1 MALINCPEC
10 GKENVS
16 DSAIA
21 CPNCGYNI
29 KAHTDRVKAEIAIQR
44 KNEAKRKAELERKI
58 KKQSFSNK
66 LKSIKRWKI
75 IVAFLCVVLVIVGIV
90 FIVKEAEKRT
100 FTSESRM
107 ANAVCGKYK
116 DVKGHEY
123 FYSELQITESCIM
136 FKHCSMENHK
146 EYNEFVHAQR
156 IKEWDYKN
164 GRIICQDGS
173 EIVFKSNGEIKYGLF
188 TFTATGRQMM
198 MDFEI
203 INVEWIDKDDSTVCK
218 VYYKS
223 NTDNVSEKTTF
234 KDSDYNTILELNH
247 IFNNTQKDGVSDYSF
262 TVSSN
267 DVYSALFSV
276 ENEKDAFHD
285 VYYK

>member
-29 KAHTDRVKAEIAIQR
+29 KAHTDNVNAEIAKQQ
-44 KNEAKRKAELERKI
+44 KDEANRKAEEEREKKI
-58 KKQSFSNK
+58 QNFSNRI
-66 LKSIKRWKI
+66 KSIKKWKI
-75 IVAFLCVVLVIVGIV
+75 VVALLCVVLVIVGIV
-90 FIVKEAEKRT
+90 FVVKKAEKRT
-100 FTSESRM
+100 FPSESGM
-107 ANAVCGKYK
+107 VNAVCGKYT
-116 DVKGHEY
+116 DGYED

-136 FKHCSMENHK
+136 FKECSKENHK
-146 EYNEFVHAQR
+146 KYDKWVDTRR
-156 IKEWDYKN
+156 IQEWDYKN
-164 GRIICQDGS
+164 GKIICQGGS
-173 EIVFKSNGEIKYGLF
+173 EIIFKSNGEVKFGAF
-188 TFTATGRQMM
+188 TLAVASGSQIM

-203 INVEWIDKDDSTVCK
+203 TNIEWLDKDDSTVCK

-223 NTDNVSEKTTF
+223 NTDNVSGKTTF

-247 IFNNTQKDGVSDYSF
+247 IFNNTKKSGVSDYSF

-267 DVYSALFSV
+267 DVFGAQFRV
-276 ENEKDAFHD
+276 ENEKEAFHD
-285 VYYK
+285 VYFK